1 MCALRVCNVPW
12 LSKPYCSLCYIQYS
26 IDVPELAYEPSL
38 NKGVRPLPFHFIF
51 MTIIIM
57 FKKPVDAEHS
67 LVLGKV
73 GHNVD
78 CVLGLWCTCVL
89 GGIFTFSSIEKP

>member
-1 MCALRVCNVPW
+1 MIASVV
-12 LSKPYCSLCYIQYS
+12 YIYQIR
-26 IDVPELAYEPSL
+26 IDVPELAYEPPL

-73 GHNVD
+73 GHNVV
-78 CVLGLWCTCVL
+78 CVLGLWCICVL
-89 GGIFTFSSIEKP
+89 GANNNIFIY